1 MSSVERVGR
10 RAAGLGKWNEIS
22 AFGTRGGGG
31 GRARRDG
38 ERAKEEKKR
47 DEVREREW

>member
-22 AFGTRGGGG
+22 AFGTGGGG
-31 GRARRDG
+31 GQARRDG